1 MPNLWKM
8 LNDGYIMVYDGYII
22 CIYIKKNDDDD
33 SDNNML
39 MMMIYD
45 QHGYI
50 YIIIY
55 ICMQ

>member
-1 MPNLWKM
+1 M

-50 YIIIY
+50 YNYIY
-55 ICMQ
+55 MYAIATT

>member
-1 MPNLWKM
+1 MMAISWYMMGILS
-8 LNDGYIMVYDGYII
+8 V
-22 CIYIKKNDDDD
+22 YIKKNDDDD

-50 YIIIY
+50 YNYIY